1 MKKYKVEL
9 ISTSDPYTQLK
20 SGDVGELIETKTDP
34 FTKTRVLT
42 VKWKSGSSLRLIE
55 GEDNWRVY
63 EEN

>member
-20 SGDVGELIETKTDP
+20 SGDVGELIDTQIDP
-34 FTKTRVLT
+34 FTKTKVLV
-42 VKWKSGSSLRLIE
+42 VKWESGSSLRLIE
-55 GEDNWRVY
+55 GEDSWRIY